1 MSAFLPKEEGAFYLI
16 KAALLLEWGW
26 GEAKNNMKILKF
38 GGTSVGSVQSIQ
50 TLLNI
55 LKGEVKSKDKPVV
68 VLSAMS
74 GVTNL
79 LISMAEGAAAGN
91 DFTVELAELEKR
103 HFDIVKSLLS
113 AQHQNPA
120 YTRLKL
126 YFNQLEE
133 LLQGIFTLREL
144 TPKTRDYVLS
154 FGELCS
160 TIMICKIAAQHFPE
174 TIFVDASEL
183 IKTDSSFGQARVNM
197 ELTEQL
203 IRGFHKEHG
212 DKMLLVTGFI
222 ASNEAGQITTLGRGG
237 SDYTAAIFGSALNA
251 KEIQIWTDVNG
262 MMTAD
267 PRMVKKAFSLQEL
280 TYTEAMELSYFGA
293 KVIYPPTMIPA
304 FLKKIPI
311 VIKNTFEPDF
321 AGTVIRHDC
330 KPSNLPIKGISSINN
345 ISILNLEGSGMVGKS
360 GFSGRLFSLLA
371 REQINIILITQSSS
385 EHSITFAVQ
394 PGDAGRARLL
404 IEQEFELELVA
415 KKLEHVVIEQ
425 NLAIIAVVGENMKQT
440 PGVSGKLFHALG
452 RNGVNVRAIAQGS
465 SEYNISVIISV
476 HDLAKALNAVHD
488 GFFVQLTKTL
498 HAFCLGTG
506 NIGQTLFKQLNA
518 HSGYLQEHNG
528 IQVKIA
534 GISNTRKML
543 FDTDGIS
550 LDSWQEELQA
560 SGQKAD
566 LNEFVAKMISMN
578 LPNCVFIDNTA
589 SPKPVEVYE
598 QVFKSNISVIT
609 CNKIGNS
616 ASYKQYR
623 TFRDAAKQHGVDFF
637 YETNVG
643 AGLPIIRTLKD
654 LMNSGDRIMKIEAIL
669 SGTISFI
676 FNNFK
681 GNANFHDVVKMAQEK
696 GYTEPDPRDDLRG
709 TDFMRKILIL
719 ARAAGYAMEAADV
732 EIESMLPKA
741 CLDAETVDD
750 FYAALKSEDAFFSNL
765 KARAENEDK
774 VLRYIGKLENG
785 KAAITLQMVDGNHP
799 FYTLSGSDNIISFTT
814 DRYKDRPLVV
824 KGPGAGAEVTAAG
837 VFADL
842 INVGK

>member
-1 MSAFLPKEEGAFYLI
+1 
-16 KAALLLEWGW
+16 
-26 GEAKNNMKILKF
+26 MKILKF

-50 TLLNI
+50 TLLSI
-55 LKGEVKSKDKPVV
+55 LKKEADSKEKPVV

-79 LISMAEGAAAGN
+79 LVSMAEGAASGV
-91 DFTVELAELEKR
+91 DFTANLAELEKR
-103 HFDIVKSLLS
+103 HFDVVKSLLT

-120 YTRLKL
+120 LTGLKI
-126 YFNQLEE
+126 YFNELEE
-133 LLQGIFTLREL
+133 LLQGILTLREL
-144 TPKTRDYVLS
+144 TPKTRDQVLS
-154 FGELCS
+154 FGERCS
-160 TIMICKIAAQHFPE
+160 TLMIGKIAAQHFPE
-174 TIFVDASEL
+174 TLWVDASEL
-183 IKTDSSFGQARVNM
+183 IKTDSAFGQAKVNM
-197 ELTEQL
+197 ELTELL
-203 IRGFHKEHG
+203 IRGFQKEHSG
-212 DKMLLVTGFI
+212 KMLIVTGFI
-222 ASNEAGQITTLGRGG
+222 SSNDAGQITTLGRGG

-251 KEIQIWTDVNG
+251 EEIQIWTDVNG

-267 PRMVKKAFSLQEL
+267 PRMVKKAFSLPEL

-311 VIKNTFEPDF
+311 VIKNTFEPEF
-321 AGTVIRHDC
+321 EGTVIRHDC

-385 EHSITFAVQ
+385 EHSITFAIQ
-394 PGDAGRARLL
+394 PGDTEKARQL

-415 KKLEHVVIEQ
+415 KKLEPLVIEQ
-425 NLAIIAVVGENMKQT
+425 NLAILAIVGENMKQT

-465 SEYNISVIISV
+465 SEYNISVIISA

-518 HSGYLQEHNG
+518 HSLYLQEHNG

-534 GISNTRKML
+534 GISNTRKMV
-543 FDTDGIS
+543 FNGDGIS
-550 LDSWQEELQA
+550 LDNWQDVLQA
-560 SGQKAD
+560 SDEKAD
-566 LNEFVAKMISMN
+566 LGEFVARMKSMN

-589 SPKPVEVYE
+589 SPKPIEVYE
-598 QVFKSNISVIT
+598 EVFKSNISVIT

-616 ASYKQYR
+616 ASYKQYK
-623 TFRDAAKQHGVDFF
+623 TFRDTAKQHGVDFF

-654 LMNSGDRIMKIEAIL
+654 LMNSGDRIMRIEAIL

-681 GNANFHDVVKMAQEK
+681 GDANFHDVVKMAQEK

-719 ARAAGYAMEAADV
+719 ARDAGYAMEAADV
-732 EIESMLPKA
+732 HIENMLPKA
-741 CLDAETVDD
+741 CLDAQTVDD
-750 FYAALKSEDAFFSNL
+750 FYAAMKAEDAFFSNL
-765 KARAENEDK
+765 KAKAESENK
-774 VLRYIGKLENG
+774 VLRYIGKLEDG
-785 KAAITLQMVDGNHP
+785 KAAITLQMVDENHP
-799 FYTLSGSDNIISFTT
+799 FFTLSGSDNIISFTT
-814 DRYKDRPLVV
+814 DRYKERPLVV

-842 INVGK
+842 INVGA

>member
-1 MSAFLPKEEGAFYLI
+1 
-16 KAALLLEWGW
+16 
-26 GEAKNNMKILKF
+26 MKILKF

-55 LKGEVKSKDKPVV
+55 LKEEVKNGEKPVV

-79 LISMAEGAAAGN
+79 LISMAEGAADGR
-91 DFTVELAELEKR
+91 DFTESLAELEKR
-103 HFDIVKSLLS
+103 HFDVVKSLLS
-113 AQHQNPA
+113 VQNQNPA
-120 YTRLKL
+120 FTRLKI

-133 LLQGIFTLREL
+133 LLQGVLTLREL
-144 TPKTRDYVLS
+144 TPKTRDQVLS
-154 FGELCS
+154 FGERCS
-160 TIMICKIAAQHFPE
+160 TLMISKIAAQYFPE
-174 TIFVDASEL
+174 ALNVDASEL
-183 IKTDSSFGQARVNM
+183 IKTDSSFGQAKVDM
-197 ELTEQL
+197 KLTDLL
-203 IRGFHKEHG
+203 ISTFYHEHK
-212 DKMLLVTGFI
+212 DKVLFVTGFI
-222 ASNEAGQITTLGRGG
+222 AANEAGQVTTLGRGG
-237 SDYTAAIFGSALNA
+237 SDYTAAILGAALNA
-251 KEIQIWTDVNG
+251 QEIQIWTDVNG

-267 PRMVKKAFSLQEL
+267 PRMVKKAFSLPEL

-311 VIKNTFEPDF
+311 IIKNTFEPDF
-321 AGTVIRHDC
+321 EGTVIRHDC

-394 PGDAGRARLL
+394 PYDADKAKQL
-404 IEQEFELELVA
+404 IEQEFELELLA
-415 KKLEHVVIEQ
+415 NKLEPLVIEQ
-425 NLAIIAVVGENMKQT
+425 NLAIIAIVGENMKQT

-465 SEYNISVIISV
+465 SEYNISVIISGN
-476 HDLAKALNAVHD
+476 DLAKALNAVHD
-488 GFFVQLTKTL
+488 GFFVELTKTL

-518 HSGYLQEHNG
+518 HSAYLQEHNG

-534 GISNTRKML
+534 GISNTRKMT
-543 FDTDGIS
+543 FNADGIS
-550 LDSWQEELQA
+550 LDSWKEDLEA
-560 SGQKAD
+560 SNETAD
-566 LNEFVAKMISMN
+566 LKAFVAKMKSMN

-589 SPKPVEVYE
+589 SPQPVEVYE
-598 QVFKSNISVIT
+598 EVFKSNISVIT

-616 ASYKQYR
+616 ASYQQYK
-623 TFRDAAKQHGVDFF
+623 TFHDTAHRHGVDFF

-654 LMNSGDRIMKIEAIL
+654 LMNSGDRIAKIEAIL

-681 GNANFHDVVKMAQEK
+681 GDANFHDVVKEAQAK
-696 GYTEPDPRDDLRG
+696 GYTEPDPRDDLSG
-709 TDFMRKILIL
+709 KDFMRKILIL
-719 ARAAGYAMEAADV
+719 ARDAGYAMEAEDV
-732 EIESMLPKA
+732 FIESMLPKA
-741 CLDAETVDD
+741 CLEAQTVED
-750 FYAALKSEDAFFSNL
+750 FYAALKTEDAHFSNL
-765 KARAENEDK
+765 KAKAAAENK
-774 VLRYIGKLENG
+774 VLRYIGKLEDG
-785 KAAITLQMVDGNHP
+785 KAAITLQMLDESHP
-799 FYTLSGSDNIISFTT
+799 FFTLSGSDNIISFTT
-814 DRYKDRPLVV
+814 DRYRERPLVV

-842 INVGK
+842 INVGA

>member
-1 MSAFLPKEEGAFYLI
+1 
-16 KAALLLEWGW
+16 
-26 GEAKNNMKILKF
+26 MKILKF
-38 GGTSVGSVQSIQ
+38 GGTSVGSVASIQ

-55 LKGEVKSKDKPVV
+55 LKNEAKTEKPVV

-79 LISMAEGAAAGN
+79 LIAMAEGAAIGN
-91 DFTVELAELEKR
+91 EFTAQLAELERR
-103 HFDIVKSLLS
+103 HFEVVKSLLDI
-113 AQHQNPA
+113 QNQNPA
-120 YTRLKL
+120 FTRLKIH
-126 YFNQLEE
+126 FNQLED
-133 LLQGIFTLREL
+133 LLQGVLTLKEL
-144 TPKTRDYVLS
+144 TPKTRDLVLS
-154 FGELCS
+154 YGERCS
-160 TIMICKIAAQHFPE
+160 TLMVSKIAAQYFPE
-174 TIFVDASEL
+174 AIFVDASEL
-183 IKTDSSFGQARVNM
+183 IKTDSSFGQAKVNM
-197 ELTEQL
+197 GLTEQL
-203 IRGFHKEHG
+203 IRGFHKENS
-212 DKMLLVTGFI
+212 DKMLFVTGFI
-222 ASNEAGQITTLGRGG
+222 AGNDAGQITTLGRGG
-237 SDYTAAIFGSALNA
+237 SDYTAAIFGSALNVS
-251 KEIQIWTDVNG
+251 EIEIWTDVNG

-267 PRMVKKAFSLQEL
+267 PRLVKKAFSLPEL

-311 VIKNTFEPDF
+311 VIKNTFEPEF
-321 AGTVIRHDC
+321 PGTVIRHDC
-330 KPSNLPIKGISSINN
+330 KASTLPIKGISTINN

-394 PGDAGRARLL
+394 PDDAERAKTY
-404 IEQEFELELVA
+404 IEQEFELELLA
-415 KKLEHVVIEQ
+415 NKLEKPVIER
-425 NLAIIAVVGENMKQT
+425 NLAVLAVVGENMKQT

-465 SEYNISVIISV
+465 SEYNISVIISA

-488 GFFVQLTKTL
+488 AFFVQLTKTL

-506 NIGQTLFKQLNA
+506 NIGKTLFKQLNA
-518 HSGYLQEHNG
+518 HSEFLHDHNG

-534 GISNTRKML
+534 GISNTRKMV
-543 FDTDGIS
+543 FNADGIS
-550 LDSWQEELQA
+550 LDTWEDDLQA
-560 SGQKAD
+560 ADEKAD
-566 LNEFVAKMISMN
+566 LKEFIERMKSMN

-589 SPKPVEVYE
+589 SPKPIEFYE
-598 QVFKSNISVIT
+598 EAFKSNISVVT

-616 ASYKQYR
+616 ASYKQYT
-623 TFRDAAKQHGVDFF
+623 TFRDTARQHGVDFF

-654 LMNSGDRIMKIEAIL
+654 LMNSGDRVQRIEAIL

-681 GNANFHDVVKMAQEK
+681 GDANFHDVVKMAQEK

-709 TDFMRKILIL
+709 TDFMRKMLIL
-719 ARAAGYAMEAADV
+719 ARDAGYALESSDV
-732 EIESMLPKA
+732 EIENMLPKA
-741 CLDAETVDD
+741 CLDAQSVDD
-750 FYAALKSEDAFFSNL
+750 FYAALKTEDAFFANL
-765 KARAENEDK
+765 KNSAEKDGK
-774 VLRYIGKLENG
+774 VLRYIGKLEGG
-785 KAAITLQMVDGNHP
+785 KVAITLQMVDENHP
-799 FYTLSGSDNIISFTT
+799 FFTLSGSDNIISFTT
-814 DRYKDRPLVV
+814 DRYKERPLVV

-842 INVGK
+842 INVGAN

>member
-1 MSAFLPKEEGAFYLI
+1 
-16 KAALLLEWGW
+16 
-26 GEAKNNMKILKF
+26 MKILKF

-55 LKGEVKSKDKPVV
+55 VRGEVENGEKPVV

-79 LISMAEGAAAGN
+79 LVSMAEGAANGV
-91 DFTVELAELEKR
+91 DFTAPLAELEKR
-103 HFDIVKSLLS
+103 HFDVVKSLLTV
-113 AQHQNPA
+113 QNQNPA
-120 YTRLKL
+120 FTRLKIF
-126 YFNQLEE
+126 FNNLED
-133 LLQGIFTLREL
+133 LLQGILTLREL
-144 TPKTRDYVLS
+144 TPKTRDQVLS
-154 FGELCS
+154 FGERCS
-160 TIMICKIAAQHFPE
+160 TLMICKIAAQHFPE
-174 TIFVDASEL
+174 SHCVDASEL
-183 IKTDSSFGQARVNM
+183 IKTDSSFGQAKVNM
-197 ELTEQL
+197 ELTELL
-203 IRGFHKEHG
+203 IRGFQQEHS
-212 DKMLLVTGFI
+212 DKVLFVTGFI
-222 ASNEAGQITTLGRGG
+222 AANEAGQLTTLGRGG

-251 KEIQIWTDVNG
+251 QEIQIWTDVNG

-267 PRMVKKAFSLQEL
+267 PRMVKKAFSLPEL

-311 VIKNTFEPDF
+311 VIKNTFEPEF
-321 AGTVIRHDC
+321 EGTVIRHDC

-394 PGDAGRARLL
+394 PDDTAKAKKL
-404 IEQEFELELVA
+404 IEQEFELELLA
-415 KKLEHVVIEQ
+415 KKLEDVVIEQ
-425 NLAIIAVVGENMKQT
+425 NLAIIAIVGENMKQT

-465 SEYNISVIISV
+465 SEYNISVIISAR
-476 HDLAKALNAVHD
+476 DLAKALNAVHD
-488 GFFVQLTKTL
+488 GFFTQLTKTL

-518 HSGYLQEHNG
+518 HNAYLQEHNG

-534 GISNTRKML
+534 GISNTRKMI
-543 FDTDGIS
+543 FNTDGIS
-550 LDSWQEELQA
+550 LDNWQEELNA
-560 SGQKAD
+560 SHEIAD
-566 LNEFVAKMISMN
+566 LHEFVARMKSMN

-616 ASYKQYR
+616 ASYKQYK
-623 TFRDAAKQHGVDFF
+623 TFHDTALQHGVDFF

-654 LMNSGDRIMKIEAIL
+654 LMNSGDRVAKIEAIL

-681 GNANFHDVVKMAQEK
+681 GDANFHDVVKEAQEK
-696 GYTEPDPRDDLRG
+696 GYTEPDPRDDLSG
-709 TDFMRKILIL
+709 KDFMRKILIL
-719 ARAAGYAMEAADV
+719 ARDAGYAMEEADV
-732 EIESMLPKA
+732 QIESVLPAA
-741 CLDAETVDD
+741 CLAAKTVED
-750 FYAALKSEDAFFSNL
+750 FYAALKSEDAHFTGL
-765 KARAENEDK
+765 KQQAEKDNK

-785 KAAITLQMVDGNHP
+785 KAEIALQMVDESHP
-799 FYTLSGSDNIISFTT
+799 FATLSGSDNIISFTT
-814 DRYKDRPLVV
+814 DRYKERPLVV

-842 INVGK
+842 INVGA

>member
-1 MSAFLPKEEGAFYLI
+1 
-16 KAALLLEWGW
+16 
-26 GEAKNNMKILKF
+26 MKILKF

-55 LKGEVKSKDKPVV
+55 LKIEVKSKEKPVV

-79 LISMAEGAAAGN
+79 LLSMAEDAAKGT
-91 DFTVELAELEKR
+91 DFTAALAELEKR
-103 HFDIVKSLLS
+103 HFDVVKSLLTI
-113 AQHQNPA
+113 QNQNPA
-120 YTRLKL
+120 FTRLKL
-126 YFNQLEE
+126 YFNQLED
-133 LLQGIFTLREL
+133 LLQGILTLREL
-144 TPKTRDYVLS
+144 TPKTRDLVLS
-154 FGELCS
+154 FGERCS
-160 TIMICKIAAQHFPE
+160 TLMICKIAAQHFPE
-174 TIFVDASEL
+174 AFCVDASEL
-183 IKTDSSFGQARVNM
+183 IKTDSSFGQAKVNM
-197 ELTEQL
+197 DLTELL
-203 IRGFHKEHG
+203 IRGFQQEHS

-267 PRMVKKAFSLQEL
+267 PRMVKKAFSLPEL

-321 AGTVIRHDC
+321 EGTVIRHDC

-371 REQINIILITQSSS
+371 REQINVILITQSSS

-394 PGDAGRARLL
+394 PGDTEKAKKL
-404 IEQEFELELVA
+404 IEQEFELELLA

-425 NLAIIAVVGENMKQT
+425 NLAIIAIVGENMKQT

-465 SEYNISVIISV
+465 SEYNISVIISAR
-476 HDLAKALNAVHD
+476 DLAKALNAVHD

-518 HSGYLQEHNG
+518 HSAYLQEHNG

-543 FDTDGIS
+543 FDADGIS
-550 LDSWQEELQA
+550 LDSWQDELQA
-560 SGQKAD
+560 SHETAD
-566 LNEFVAKMISMN
+566 LNEFVTKMKSMN

-598 QVFKSNISVIT
+598 DVFKSNISVIT

-616 ASYKQYR
+616 ASYKQYK
-623 TFRDAAKQHGVDFF
+623 TFHDAAQQHGVDFF

-654 LMNSGDRIMKIEAIL
+654 LMNSGDRIMRIEAIL

-681 GNANFHDVVKMAQEK
+681 GDANFHDVVKMAQEK

-719 ARAAGYAMEAADV
+719 ARDAGYAMEAADV
-732 EIESMLPKA
+732 QIESILPKA
-741 CLDAETVDD
+741 CLDAQTVDD
-750 FYAALKSEDAFFSNL
+750 FYAALKAEDAFFSNL
-765 KARAENEDK
+765 KAKAQADKK
-774 VLRYIGKLENG
+774 VLRYIGKLEDG
-785 KAAITLQMVDGNHP
+785 KAAITLQMVDENHP

-814 DRYKDRPLVV
+814 DRYKERPLVV

-842 INVGK
+842 INVGA